1 MLSQGAVV
9 GAALLSPQGCPIYS
23 PPSLSPWAPASLPG
37 RAGPAPSL
45 LSIPISRQ
53 KWTKGPKRVGKK
65 TLLHQRS
72 GIHRFLSPST
82 RCMREV
88 QSQPRSTVM
97 LCGAEDHVA
106 VLGAVN
112 VSADSLKTVF
122 YVSHCQNKLVG
133 ILFLLLFLSSR

>member
-1 MLSQGAVV
+1 MV
-9 GAALLSPQGCPIYS
+9 GAALLSPQGCPTYS
-23 PPSLSPWAPASLPG
+23 PPSLSPWAPPSPPG

-53 KWTKGPKRVGKK
+53 KWTKGTKTGGGEDFVTSKVGD
-65 TLLHQRS
+65 TSLSQPQR
-72 GIHRFLSPST
+72 PE

-88 QSQPRSTVM
+88 QSQPRSAVM
-97 LCGAEDHVA
+97 LCGAEDHIA
-106 VLGAVN
+106 VLGAVI

>member
-1 MLSQGAVV
+1 
-9 GAALLSPQGCPIYS
+9 
-23 PPSLSPWAPASLPG
+23 
-37 RAGPAPSL
+37 
-45 LSIPISRQ
+45 
-53 KWTKGPKRVGKK
+53 
-65 TLLHQRS
+65 
-72 GIHRFLSPST
+72 
-82 RCMREV
+82 MREV
-88 QSQPRSTVM
+88 QSQPRSTLM